1 LNDATVLFAMSRE
14 IIIAPLLDNDGAL
27 VAPAAPEQ
35 LQLST
40 GPYAKSV
47 GAVLCS
53 KLVIAS
59 TLFNAAG
66 CVSACTLV
74 FWLLFGVLSQG
85 PYPWYSQN
93 LVGVVVGSSLIAC
106 PALCMALAPAGM
118 PEALQN
124 GWFFCLRVEDC
135 PPWLLYAFPYLQA
148 NRCTRIGLGRHL
160 LLGVQLSVLFIP
172 VALAIAA
179 YFFPTMETWTLIWF
193 NLVYNLILVF
203 VAVPFGLLGFAMEH
217 NLSRVQATM
226 SMHPSPCER
235 LAHRI
240 LGCLR
245 LLC

>member
-1 LNDATVLFAMSRE
+1 MWTPQEFPARAILTPRNDRVRRLLSITRSFVNSKAPTGHPKASRLPSLPARFKTALFAMSRE

-85 PYPWYSQN
+85 PYPWYSPN

-148 NRCTRIGLGRHL
+148 NRCTRIGLGRH
-160 LLGVQLSVLFIP
+160 
-172 VALAIAA
+172 
-179 YFFPTMETWTLIWF
+179 
-193 NLVYNLILVF
+193 
-203 VAVPFGLLGFAMEH
+203 
-217 NLSRVQATM
+217 
-226 SMHPSPCER
+226 
-235 LAHRI
+235 
-240 LGCLR
+240 
-245 LLC
+245 